1 MYKIIVMPWWDC
13 GGSIAVLFEQAG
25 EMAGLARVDGVD
37 LQSGLAPTR
46 EATAEPNPSS
56 CIESAYMDAK
66 EPARSGMP
74 DERWS
79 RSWVTCTHTLNNIF
93 AT

>member
-1 MYKIIVMPWWDC
+1 MRSWIMYKIIVMPWWDC

-56 CIESAYMDAK
+56 SIESVYINVK
-66 EPARSGMP
+66 ERLHNSML
-74 DERWS
+74 DTR
-79 RSWVTCTHTLNNIF
+79 
-93 AT
+93 